1 MLYICLEWINI
12 HSIEIL
18 VLSLGGQFNTDTVL
32 VNGTR
37 WQKLYIVIKVFSST
51 QPRRKIVK
59 SVLAVKMPI
68 YAAASDCNATVTC
81 INLMILQR

>member
-18 VLSLGGQFNTDTVL
+18 VLSLGGQLNTDTVL
-32 VNGTR
+32 TS
-37 WQKLYIVIKVFSST
+37 WQKLYMVIKVFSSA

-59 SVLAVKMPI
+59 SVLAIKMPI
-68 YAAASDCNATVTC
+68 CAAVSDCNATDTS
-81 INLMILQR
+81 INLMILQC

>member
-12 HSIEIL
+12 DSIEIL
-18 VLSLGGQFNTDTVL
+18 VLSLGGQLNTDTVL

-37 WQKLYIVIKVFSST
+37 WQKLYMVIKVFSSA
-51 QPRRKIVK
+51 QPGRKIVK

-68 YAAASDCNATVTC
+68 YAAASDCNAIDTS
-81 INLMILQR
+81 INLMILQC